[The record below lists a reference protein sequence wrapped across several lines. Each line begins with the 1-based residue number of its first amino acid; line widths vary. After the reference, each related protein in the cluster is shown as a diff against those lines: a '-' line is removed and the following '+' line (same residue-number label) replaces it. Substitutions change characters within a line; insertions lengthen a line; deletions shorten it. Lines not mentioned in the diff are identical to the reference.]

1 MELAILRWFTKARPK
16 LRVLAGNLG
25 RNLEKKG
32 GNQETQST
40 AARRKS
46 KKKEGGTCGSGG
58 DGEGVG
64 RRKIESGARVSKLQ
78 ILRKSRARDTQR
90 HLAPSWM
97 HLTAQTMRHRRAR
110 GTPIL
115 RAARRWVTQAWVYI
129 TIKSPKKGGGKRIKK
144 AICREIIKT
153 KTRATYTRANARA
166 EEKGRHEERKKV
178 EREREEANGTEC
190 DRREERGSE
199 TEVERAWERR
209 MEDRGWKGRRWR
221 GQGMASRISYAI
233 SLPAR
238 VLVTGMKRVRGRKSA
253 TRW

>member
-90 HLAPSWM
+90 HLAPS
-97 HLTAQTMRHRRAR
+97 
-110 GTPIL
+110 
-115 RAARRWVTQAWVYI
+115 
-129 TIKSPKKGGGKRIKK
+129 
-144 AICREIIKT
+144 
-153 KTRATYTRANARA
+153 
-166 EEKGRHEERKKV
+166 
-178 EREREEANGTEC
+178 
-190 DRREERGSE
+190 
-199 TEVERAWERR
+199 
-209 MEDRGWKGRRWR
+209 
-221 GQGMASRISYAI
+221 
-233 SLPAR
+233 
-238 VLVTGMKRVRGRKSA
+238 
-253 TRW
+253 